1 MKARLRIII
10 SMLIFG
16 TIGIFRRYIPLSSAM
31 LAMIRGV
38 IGLVF
43 LLLLTVIL
51 KKPLSAS
58 AIRKNAVRL
67 FFSGAFLGLNWV
79 MLFEAYRY
87 TTVATATLCYYLAP
101 VFITFASP
109 FILREKLTAK
119 KSVCAVIALVGMVFV
134 TGILSAGF
142 SGSSEVRG
150 ILYGLIAAVL
160 YAAIV
165 LLNKKT
171 TDLAAFDRTIVQLA
185 VSSAVLLVYLFVTG
199 EFSAAVTL
207 TPSSVLLTLIVGIV
221 HTGIAYMLYFSGMEG
236 TSSQTAAV
244 LSYLDPVTA
253 ILLSALF
260 LHEPMGW
267 SGVIGTVLV
276 LGATLVSELPSG
288 KRKS

>member
-207 TPSSVLLTLIVGIV
+207 TPSSVLLTLIVGVV

>member
-51 KKPLSAS
+51 KKPLSAT

-207 TPSSVLLTLIVGIV
+207 TPSSVLLTLIVGVV

>member
-101 VFITFASP
+101 AFITFASP

-150 ILYGLIAAVL
+150 ILYGLIAAIL

-171 TDLAAFDRTIVQLA
+171 TDLGAFDRTIVQLA

>member
-276 LGATLVSELPSG
+276 LGATLVSELPG
-288 KRKS
+288 KKRSS

>member
-1 MKARLRIII
+1 MKARLRIIL

-276 LGATLVSELPSG
+276 LGATLVSEFPSG